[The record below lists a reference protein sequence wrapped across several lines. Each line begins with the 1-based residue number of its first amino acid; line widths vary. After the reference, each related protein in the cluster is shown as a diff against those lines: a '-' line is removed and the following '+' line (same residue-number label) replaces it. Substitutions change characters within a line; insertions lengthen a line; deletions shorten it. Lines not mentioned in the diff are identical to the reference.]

1 MTEAQQRGGTG
12 GSGQKFLALLLR
24 LIAVRLELFSVE
36 LQAELEEL
44 LRLLLWLG
52 MGIILGALTFLWLG
66 IALLSLT
73 WDHPMARTI
82 TVGTM
87 GVACLGSTIFAG
99 VRVWK
104 WFRALSTPF
113 AESIR
118 ELGKDVAWL
127 HNRAKKQ

>member
-1 MTEAQQRGGTG
+1 MTEAQQRGGVT
-12 GSGQKFLALLLR
+12 GSGQKLLSLLLR

-36 LQAELEEL
+36 LQTEIERL

-52 MGIILGALTFLWLG
+52 AGVLLGALSILWLG

-73 WDHPMARTI
+73 WDDPTARTV

-87 GVACLGSTIFAG
+87 GAVCLGAAIFVG
-99 VRVWK
+99 TRVWK
-104 WFRALSTPF
+104 RIRALSTPF
-113 AESIR
+113 AETLR

-127 HNRAKKQ
+127 HDRTRK